1 MKSMP
6 RKPPRMLQVPVHP
19 EGFSAR
25 ELYHGNFGLV
35 PPLFLKTLGKMIPF
49 KSACFFVNWMAQRT
63 ADFQQKIRLTYMSWL
78 SNELSSVF
86 FLLICLPFLPAVGSQ
101 PMQEFVVFGAYDPC
115 KQIWRFGNSIV
126 GYLLFADIIMKNN
139 RSKENNE
146 MNTNYCN
153 AVDNDHNW

>member
-6 RKPPRMLQVPVHP
+6 RKPPRMLQVPVHR

-63 ADFQQKIRLTYMSWL
+63 ADFQQKIRLTYMS
-78 SNELSSVF
+78 
-86 FLLICLPFLPAVGSQ
+86 
-101 PMQEFVVFGAYDPC
+101 
-115 KQIWRFGNSIV
+115 
-126 GYLLFADIIMKNN
+126 
-139 RSKENNE
+139 
-146 MNTNYCN
+146 
-153 AVDNDHNW
+153 